1 VRVIFWAE
9 LFRPDIGGVEVL
21 SLLLLQA
28 MRAKGYEF
36 RAVAC
41 HGAHKLPDVSEFEGV
56 QVHRF
61 RFHRPLLEKDLRQT
75 MEIVKQVG
83 QLKQSFRPDLIHIV
97 TTQPSL
103 LYHLQSEA
111 AYRCPVLL
119 TLCEP
124 IDFSL
129 TANSLLG
136 RALASATWVNAVSE
150 ATLASALR
158 LAPDISERSSVVHN
172 GLPLPDLKPQSLPV
186 KEPRLFCAGR
196 LVKEKGFDLALRA
209 FASVVARFPN
219 ARLTIAGDGP
229 ARLELE
235 ELAREL
241 RLNSA
246 VDFLGW
252 VEPERIPELMSQSTI
267 VVMPS
272 RWQEPFGLVSLQGS
286 QMERPVVASRVGG
299 LPEVVA
305 DGETGLL
312 VENEDVNG
320 LASAIIHLIE
330 NPRIAQQMGKAG
342 RKRAQ
347 RLYSIEAHVAAYE
360 KLYQQIAALP
370 RVTAG

>member
-1 VRVIFWAE
+1 MVR
-9 LFRPDIGGVEVL
+9 
-21 SLLLLQA
+21 
-28 MRAKGYEF
+28 
-36 RAVAC
+36 
-41 HGAHKLPDVSEFEGV
+41 
-56 QVHRF
+56 
-61 RFHRPLLEKDLRQT
+61 
-75 MEIVKQVG
+75 
-83 QLKQSFRPDLIHIV
+83 
-97 TTQPSL
+97 
-103 LYHLQSEA
+103 
-111 AYRCPVLL
+111 
-119 TLCEP
+119 
-124 IDFSL
+124 
-129 TANSLLG
+129 
-136 RALASATWVNAVSE
+136 
-150 ATLASALR
+150 
-158 LAPDISERSSVVHN
+158 
-172 GLPLPDLKPQSLPV
+172 
-186 KEPRLFCAGR
+186 
-196 LVKEKGFDLALRA
+196 EKGFDLAVRA

-252 VEPERIPELMSQSTI
+252 VEPERIPDLINQSTI
-267 VVMPS
+267 VLTPS
-272 RWQEPFGLVSLQGS
+272 RCQEAFGLVALQGS

-342 RKRAQ
+342 RERAQ

-360 KLYQQIAALP
+360 KLYQQIAAP
-370 RVTAG
+370 AAGEGGLA